1 GTYYVVVEGY
11 NGNFD
16 INRCYTLKAEATA
29 IAPCIV
35 NYEPNDYFA
44 KATAINTNTNYY
56 AGIGSS
62 TDKDFYK
69 FTLNSKSIV
78 TVTLQNLPKNYDLII
93 YNIAQGQ
100 IGKSAL
106 GGTSNESITI
116 NYLDPGTYYVVV
128 EGYNG
133 NFDINR
139 CYTLKAEATAIAPC
153 IVNYEPNDYFAKATA
168 INTNTNYYAGIG
180 SSTDK
185 DFYKFTL
192 NSKSIVTVT
201 LQNLPKNYDLI
212 IYNIAQGQIGKSAL
226 GGTSNES
233 ITINYLDPGT
243 YYVVVEG
250 YNGNFDINRCY
261 TLKAEATAI
270 APCIVNYEPNDSF
283 AKATDINTNTNY
295 YAGIGS
301 SADKDYYKFTLN
313 SKSNVTVTL
322 QNLPKN
328 YDLIIYNIAQNQ
340 IGKSALG
347 GTSNESITLNYL
359 KPGTYYVV
367 VEGYNGNFDINRCY
381 NLKIQTTNAININ
394 KDVNI
399 ATYELLNTENNT
411 SVILYPN
418 PVEDIINIKG
428 IYSEKK
434 EHTTLTIFDRNGSIV
449 KSFLTKVENVISI
462 NVSDLS
468 PNVYYLSIKGKNYK
482 FIKK

>member
-1 GTYYVVVEGY
+1 PGTYYVVVEGY

-35 NYEPNDYFA
+35 NYEPNDSFAKATDINTNTNYYAGIGSSADKDYYKFTLNSKSNVTVTLQNLPKNYDLIIYNIAQNQIGKSALGGTSNESITLNYLKPGTYYVVVEGYNGNFDINRCYTLKAETTAIAPCIENYEPNDYFA

-270 APCIVNYEPNDSF
+270 APCIVNYEPND
-283 AKATDINTNTNY
+283 
-295 YAGIGS
+295 
-301 SADKDYYKFTLN
+301 
-313 SKSNVTVTL
+313 
-322 QNLPKN
+322 
-328 YDLIIYNIAQNQ
+328 
-340 IGKSALG
+340 
-347 GTSNESITLNYL
+347 
-359 KPGTYYVV
+359 
-367 VEGYNGNFDINRCY
+367 
-381 NLKIQTTNAININ
+381 
-394 KDVNI
+394 
-399 ATYELLNTENNT
+399 
-411 SVILYPN
+411 
-418 PVEDIINIKG
+418 
-428 IYSEKK
+428 
-434 EHTTLTIFDRNGSIV
+434 
-449 KSFLTKVENVISI
+449 
-462 NVSDLS
+462 
-468 PNVYYLSIKGKNYK
+468 
-482 FIKK
+482 